1 MGHQSGHQVKIK
13 AAVSFCLQ
21 SIIIQAEKWQCLTP
35 HAYGAFPICK
45 TNILPLEDTVS
56 IVSCDVKVLLNYQ

>member
-1 MGHQSGHQVKIK
+1 MKNK

-21 SIIIQAEKWQCLTP
+21 SIIIQVEKWQSLTA

-45 TNILPLEDTVS
+45 TNILPLEDTVNS
-56 IVSCDVKVLLNYQ
+56 CVLSCDVKVLLNYQ